1 MLVANFFA
9 RLALETAC
17 EDDYTKG
24 MSGAKLKKN
33 NISRFS
39 GHARQAAAGL
49 REISRENEQDNGAR
63 EQRLWWEGYC
73 DGSYHGYAQA
83 LGVGGHLNGPDG
95 TPVASFSEARLLSE
109 TLASGSAHAEY
120 EAAFHMLRLA
130 AQRGVRRLIV
140 KMDNRG
146 VALTLSNQK
155 SLNPE
160 MDVLAQRVLNE
171 AKAFEEVV
179 YQWVPRLKNRVADEL
194 SRAKL
199 RSMGLL
205 AQEGASAA
213 RGPSM
218 KPRRVVDEALPDRL
232 GARHPGVF
240 HVDRSKALAQG
251 PKEKARAEA
260 QWSGGLC
267 FRTHA
272 AHGEGGVG
280 VAAGAEIYGEGP
292 GVSGA
297 MYSEARQSPAL
308 CELKLMLRLLNR
320 AKERG
325 HRRALIETT
334 SQTLSLICSGL
345 REPPPHLRSAVYT
358 LFKKAAEFEKI
369 AVSHRAGTPN
379 WAEQLEREAPL
390 GLGFKTLPEGFE
402 GALGCEISSAVIE
415 TPQGGRSLVIM
426 ARIDGAAPA
435 IQWRAVPES
444 EPEQAC
450 EARCV
455 AQSVRRLAGLGISKV
470 TIRSR
475 SAIDLSVDPSEAK
488 TRSAWAQLKRAVG
501 RADARFE
508 RLTETGLMELQ
519 ERAYWALSQK
529 ELATERG
536 NKPAR
541 SAARSGG
548 GSLGGA

>member
-1 MLVANFFA
+1 M
-9 RLALETAC
+9 
-17 EDDYTKG
+17 K
-24 MSGAKLKKN
+24 S
-33 NISRFS
+33 FS
-39 GHARQAAAGL
+39 SQARQAAAGL
-49 REISRENEQDNGAR
+49 RELAREEEPSAEAR

-95 TPVASFSEARLLSE
+95 SPVASFSEARVLSGA
-109 TLASGSAHAEY
+109 LPSGSAHAEY
-120 EAAFHMLRLA
+120 EAALQMLRLA

-146 VALTLSNQK
+146 AVMTLSNQK

-160 MDVLAQRVLNE
+160 MDALAQRVLSE
-171 AKAFEEVV
+171 AKGFEEVV
-179 YQWVPRLKNRVADEL
+179 YQWVPRLKNRLADEL

-199 RSMGLL
+199 ISLGLL
-205 AQEGASAA
+205 EQEAGAGP

-218 KPRRVVDEALPDRL
+218 KPRRVVDEGLPHRL

-240 HVDRSKALAQG
+240 HMDRSKALAQG

-260 QWSGGLC
+260 EWSGGLC

-280 VAAGAEIYGEGP
+280 VAAGAEIYGEGE
-292 GVSGA
+292 GVAGA
-297 MYSEARQSPAL
+297 IYSEMRQSPAL
-308 CELKLMLRLLNR
+308 CELKLMLRLLAR
-320 AKERG
+320 AKEKG
-325 HRRALIETT
+325 HKRALIETT

-345 REPPPHLRSAVYT
+345 REPPAHLRSAVYT

-369 AVSHRAGTPN
+369 AVSHRAGAPN
-379 WAEQLEREAPL
+379 WTEQLEREAPEIS
-390 GLGFKTLPEGFE
+390 GFRVLPKGFE
-402 GALGCEISSAVIE
+402 SALGCEISAGVIAGRGSE
-415 TPQGGRSLVIM
+415 RSLVIM
-426 ARIDGAAPA
+426 ARVDGAAPA
-435 IQWRAVPES
+435 IQWRAIPAD
-444 EPEQAC
+444 EPAEAC

-470 TIRSR
+470 TIRSQ
-475 SAIDLSVDPSEAK
+475 SGIDLESEPQEAK

-508 RLTETGLMELQ
+508 RLSEGELSELQ

-529 ELATERG
+529 ELAAKRMKKSERSSAR
-536 NKPAR
+536 PA
-541 SAARSGG
+541 
-548 GSLGGA
+548 